1 MAQNY
6 IESGSVKDHVAGGT
20 IASGQIVELGDMVG
34 IALGSATSGQTVA
47 VKLDGVFEVEK
58 VTGTGKTF
66 AIGQKVYSNGANKA
80 TPDANNGGDPVVAY
94 KLMGY
99 AWTSATANGTTVEV
113 LLSK

>member
-6 IESGSVKDHVAGGT
+6 IESGSVKDHEAGGT
-20 IASGQIVELGDMVG
+20 ITSGQLVELGDMVG
-34 IALGSATSGQTVA
+34 IALGNATSGQTVA

-66 AIGQKVYSNGANKA
+66 AIGQKVYSNGSGKA
-80 TPDANNGGDPVVAY
+80 TPDADNGGSPATPY

-99 AWTSATANGTTVEV
+99 AWTSATANGTTVQV
-113 LLSK
+113 KLSH